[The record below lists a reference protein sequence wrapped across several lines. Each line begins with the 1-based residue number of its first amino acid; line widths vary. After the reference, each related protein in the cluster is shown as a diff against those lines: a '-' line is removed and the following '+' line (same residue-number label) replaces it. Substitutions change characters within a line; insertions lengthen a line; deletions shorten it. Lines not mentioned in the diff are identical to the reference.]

1 VAVKLAVVSV
11 VAAKALVDKA
21 TGATM
26 AAAAAV
32 RIIRVRAGLTGFV
45 KVASPRSLSS

>member
-21 TGATM
+21 IGATM
-26 AAAAAV
+26 AAAAV
-32 RIIRVRAGLTGFV
+32 RMIRVRAGLTGFV